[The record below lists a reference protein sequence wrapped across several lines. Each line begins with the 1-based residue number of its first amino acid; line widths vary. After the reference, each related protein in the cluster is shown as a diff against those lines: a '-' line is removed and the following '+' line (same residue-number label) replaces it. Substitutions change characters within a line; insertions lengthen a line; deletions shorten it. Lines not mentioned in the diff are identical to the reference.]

1 MACGG
6 GKGNN
11 FVFAGFQLVLKGEH
25 GVRFFIRI
33 LFFCLVFVFVMPF
46 LGLAQNGNG
55 ANSAYVTSGKTVSG
69 VAAVVNG
76 EMVSLR
82 DLQQQ
87 SAPEIARA
95 RITRNDP
102 KAEEKVNAIQ
112 RKVLDSIVLD
122 ILIRQEAERF
132 GVKASEADVDAEIKK
147 ILTNNK
153 IDLITLERSLV
164 SQGLSLDF
172 LKQRIRNNTT
182 NSRLMQMMVT
192 HKVLVPT
199 AELEKYYN
207 AHPEE
212 FMKDKKVTLQ
222 VIMFPPQLH
231 AEADGIVAKIKSGQL
246 SFEQAAK
253 TYSVGPKADQGGK
266 IGAINWEEL
275 SPLWR
280 KALAGVRVGGI
291 SPIFLME
298 ESDAILKLAGE
309 EPGQPKSFK
318 EAELE
323 VEAILKEPLLQERY
337 KEYTKGL
344 RDKAVVD
351 IRF

>member
-1 MACGG
+1 MR
-6 GKGNN
+6 
-11 FVFAGFQLVLKGEH
+11 FLIRVL
-25 GVRFFIRI
+25 
-33 LFFCLVFVFVMPF
+33 LFCLTFILIVPF
-46 LGLAQNGNG
+46 LGIAQSGQG
-55 ANSAYVTSGKTVSG
+55 ASSGYVTSGKTVSG

-76 EMVSLR
+76 EMVSIR

-95 RITRNDP
+95 RISTNDP
-102 KAEEKVNAIQ
+102 KAQEKVNAIQ
-112 RKVLDSIVLD
+112 RRVLDSIVLD

-132 GVKASEADVDAEIKK
+132 GVKASDADVDAEIKK
-147 ILTNNK
+147 ILNNNK

-164 SQGLSLDF
+164 SQGLTLDF

-192 HKVLVPT
+192 HKVLVPV
-199 AELEKYYN
+199 AEIEKYYN
-207 AHPEE
+207 THPEE
-212 FMKDKKVTLQ
+212 FMKNKKVTLQ

-231 AEADGIVAKIKSGQL
+231 AEVNGIIAKIKSGQL

-253 TYSVGPKADQGGK
+253 TYSVGPKREQGGNL
-266 IGAINWEEL
+266 GEINWEEL

-280 KALAGVRVGGI
+280 KALVGVHVGGL
-291 SPIFLME
+291 SPIFMME
-298 ESDAILKLAGE
+298 ETEAVLKLAAEQPGE
-309 EPGQPKSFK
+309 PKTFK
-318 EAELE
+318 EAEPE

-337 KEYTKGL
+337 KEYTKTL

-351 IRF
+351 IRFQ